1 MQFTELNLSPET
13 LSRLGLP
20 DIPYEVPTVYFEYVG
35 IDPENPSLA
44 AMLFSLQKR
53 AANGMANWLK
63 IAPAMDALVLALFQ
77 QSSDYMLAT
86 DQPGFTIQ
94 FAKIDLNDDVIA
106 IQRQDRIV
114 GALAQAG
121 GGRVKCELFH
131 PPCARTIETLIGLS
145 HNADTDGQFPCYGT
159 PWDCALD
166 TAAGNGQVYAAMEGV
181 TYIAPWRHGIG
192 FGPDKRPVEEWL
204 KAREEAS
211 SWPIEQGFGAIA
223 INAYTAMTDF
233 LKKLPTEESQEEVLP
248 AFYAL
253 SNPTPEP
260 DPIIPLNAYNL
271 SQPEGR
277 FAFLWA
283 LYNDYQEDGL
293 LMAVNHVWDCLDTP
307 RSLRCAL
314 MAQKVGKS
322 GTGKQ
327 ALMRFL
333 KRFLGETLYEFEVPD
348 LPNREAYLHFDEW
361 NDACLEHFDRLNKRM
376 SRIVARYETIL
387 DGREPQDDQLVP
399 KHALIKGPWTVAD

>member
-131 PPCARTIETLIGLS
+131 PPCARTIETLT
-145 HNADTDGQFPCYGT
+145 HHAA
-159 PWDCALD
+159 CA
-166 TAAGNGQVYAAMEGV
+166 V
-181 TYIAPWRHGIG
+181 HS
-192 FGPDKRPVEEWL
+192 WL
-204 KAREEAS
+204 RRLAS
-211 SWPIEQGFGAIA
+211 
-223 INAYTAMTDF
+223 
-233 LKKLPTEESQEEVLP
+233 
-248 AFYAL
+248 
-253 SNPTPEP
+253 PE
-260 DPIIPLNAYNL
+260 LA
-271 SQPEGR
+271 S
-277 FAFLWA
+277 
-283 LYNDYQEDGL
+283 
-293 LMAVNHVWDCLDTP
+293 
-307 RSLRCAL
+307 
-314 MAQKVGKS
+314 
-322 GTGKQ
+322 
-327 ALMRFL
+327 
-333 KRFLGETLYEFEVPD
+333 
-348 LPNREAYLHFDEW
+348 
-361 NDACLEHFDRLNKRM
+361 RL
-376 SRIVARYETIL
+376 
-387 DGREPQDDQLVP
+387 
-399 KHALIKGPWTVAD
+399 